1 MRRLLLAIF
10 ALFFLIILFFTIR
23 ASLSENILAI
33 DPLVLSNRWFQAT
46 LVDAY
51 LGFLTFYVWVFYRER
66 SWVCRGLWLSGDSSA
81 WQPRDVRVCCVA
93 ADLASGR
100 CRLGRAARKAGA
112 RRKAILQRIAPPATR
127 HDALTCTQYHC
138 RVCLHRLYGRLDR
151 CRGGGS
157 QLRRGADR
165 TANAYDHPA
174 ACRSRR
180 RMGSGTELACGRV
193 ASRPDARSRL

>member
-66 SWVCRGLWLSGDSSA
+66 SWVCRGLWLVAILLLGNLAMSAYVVLRLIWLPADADWVALLVRPEHSAKLSSSA
-81 WQPRDVRVCCVA
+81 
-93 ADLASGR
+93 
-100 CRLGRAARKAGA
+100 
-112 RRKAILQRIAPPATR
+112 
-127 HDALTCTQYHC
+127 
-138 RVCLHRLYGRLDR
+138 
-151 CRGGGS
+151 
-157 QLRRGADR
+157 
-165 TANAYDHPA
+165 
-174 ACRSRR
+174 
-180 RMGSGTELACGRV
+180 
-193 ASRPDARSRL
+193 